1 MLLTILVLIAC
12 AIVATIGVPLM
23 LKIVP
28 PNPYYGYPTENFKS
42 KPERW
47 VAVNLFAGRCLV
59 GAAAFTVLMLLFY
72 NGTWLRSG
80 WAQLLVF
87 LIPLGLAVGAT
98 FLYER
103 KYR

>member
-12 AIVATIGVPLM
+12 AIVATAGVPLM

-28 PNPYYGYPTENFKS
+28 PNPYYGYPTRHLNS

-47 VAVNLFAGRCLV
+47 IQVNLFAGRCLV

-87 LIPLGLAVGAT
+87 IIPLGLAVGAT

-103 KYR
+103 KHG

>member
-12 AIVATIGVPLM
+12 AVVATAGVPLM

-28 PNPYYGYPTENFKS
+28 PNPYYGYPTSHQQS
-42 KPERW
+42 KPHRW
-47 VAVNLFAGRCLV
+47 VKVNVFAGRCLV
-59 GAAAFTVLMLLFY
+59 GAAAFTVLLLLFY

-80 WAQLLVF
+80 WAQLLAF
-87 LIPLGLAVGAT
+87 LIPLGAAVGAT

-103 KYR
+103 KFG